1 MTRSPLAVLL
11 LASLLSLLTGCASLG
26 PNRTVIVNVVD
37 VRPAQATLLETTAV
51 LTLRFTNETS
61 EPLQVRG
68 SSHRLFL
75 NGSAVGRGVSND
87 ILTIPPLSTVTQP
100 VTIHLEN
107 LTLVR
112 KATELSRALNAIDYR
127 LESELFAVGAPGGR
141 TLRATSTGQL
151 DLRSLMDATSGP
163 MKASSQ

>member
-1 MTRSPLAVLL
+1 MKRSVLVVLL
-11 LASLLSLLTGCASLG
+11 FASSLWLAGCASLG
-26 PNRTVIVNVVD
+26 SNRTVIVNVVD
-37 VRPAQATLLETTAV
+37 IRPAQATLLETTGV
-51 LTLRFTNETS
+51 LTLRFTNETP

-75 NGSAVGRGVSND
+75 NGSPVGRGVSND

-112 KATELSRALNAIDYR
+112 KAAELSRAPNAIDYR
-127 LESELFAVGAPGGR
+127 LESELFAVGAPGGKA
-141 TLRATSTGQL
+141 LRATSTGQL
-151 DLRSLMDATSGP
+151 DVRGLLDATSGT
-163 MKASSQ
+163 MR